1 MRSHRNLIA
10 WQRANALVLLVYS
23 RDYRPSGPAA
33 YSLFDQLRRAVL
45 SAQLNIAEGHASGTP
60 ANFRRML
67 SIAYGSAI
75 EAGDLLEVAL
85 ACGLA
90 PADQTRKALG
100 LVKEV
105 QALVLGLKHS
115 IR

>member
-1 MRSHRNLIA
+1 MRSHRRLIA
-10 WQRANALVLLVYS
+10 WQRANELVLIVYS
-23 RDYRPSGPAA
+23 REYRPAGPAA
-33 YSLFDQLRRAVL
+33 YSLFDQLRRAAL

-75 EAGDLLEVAL
+75 EAADLLEVAL
-85 ACGLA
+85 ACDLA
-90 PADQTRKALG
+90 PDEPTRRALG

-105 QALVLGLKHS
+105 QALILGLKHS

>member
-1 MRSHRNLIA
+1 MRSHRKLIA
-10 WQRANALVLLVYS
+10 WQRANELVLIVYS
-23 RDYRPSGPAA
+23 RDFRPAGPAA

-67 SIAYGSAI
+67 SMAYGSAI

-85 ACGLA
+85 TCQLA
-90 PADQTRKALG
+90 PTELTQRALG
-100 LVKEV
+100 LVTEV
-105 QALVLGLKHS
+105 QALVLGLKHA